1 MARKPNVEDF
11 TGAVNVNADI
21 TPITRQPIDQID
33 STDWRNAPVSELQEH
48 LAILSKRVGIA
59 TNLGNA
65 LLLTQLNKGIAQLK
79 FLIKEKSNDDV
90 GLIR

>member
-1 MARKPNVEDF
+1 MAKKPNVEDF

-21 TPITRQPIDQID
+21 TPITRQPIDQVD
-33 STDWRNAPVSELQEH
+33 SSDWKNSPVSELQEH
-48 LAILSKRVGIA
+48 LAILSKRAGIA
-59 TNLGNA
+59 RHLGNQ
-65 LLLTQLNKGIAQLK
+65 LLLTQINRGIAQLK